1 MAKLMNINMALTQ
14 ISGEKLVEME
24 KSVVNIQIATN
35 IAVLKATYNEGT
47 GILELGFVFTVN
59 YNPAIAT
66 ITIKGTVK
74 ITGEKKELE
83 DMKKAFDERK
93 ALPPVIMQNI
103 SNVGFVESVV
113 LSRSLNIPPPLPLPT
128 IQQQQ
133 QSKDIKPSLG
143 YIA

>member
-1 MAKLMNINMALTQ
+1 MNINLAITQ

-35 IAVLKATYNEGT
+35 IAVLKASYNESASV
-47 GILELGFVFTVN
+47 LELGFVFTVN
-59 YNPAIAT
+59 YNPAIAS
-66 ITIKGTVK
+66 ITIKGAARV
-74 ITGEKKELE
+74 TGEKKELE

-133 QSKDIKPSLG
+133 QQGKEIKPSLG